1 MRTHALRVDVD
12 NDNRLLPEIQAEI
25 YSLDEGTEVIQV
37 VISACNTQALII
49 YKKKE

>member
-1 MRTHALRVDVD
+1 MRTLVLKVDVD
-12 NDNRLLPEIQAEI
+12 QSYQLLPAIQEEIQTREKEI
-25 YSLDEGTEVIQV
+25 EIIQV